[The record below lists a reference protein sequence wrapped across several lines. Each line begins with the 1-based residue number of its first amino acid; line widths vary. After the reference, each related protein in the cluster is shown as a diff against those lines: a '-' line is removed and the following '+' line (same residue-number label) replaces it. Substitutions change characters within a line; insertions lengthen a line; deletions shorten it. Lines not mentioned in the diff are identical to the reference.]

1 MDPTPL
7 TVTLNSRGVPMKRCE
22 SFGCSNEGVQMYQ
35 VAPAT
40 NVWLC
45 AKCVEEMRTATGES
59 PETEKLGQVP
69 INYQ

>member
-1 MDPTPL
+1 
-7 TVTLNSRGVPMKRCE
+7 MKRCE

-45 AKCVEEMRTATGES
+45 AKCVEEMQNATDARPADRKARPDSNQES
-59 PETEKLGQVP
+59 VAPLP
-69 INYQ
+69 